1 MVTKQLG
8 TFEPQGISPAAQKN
22 LNLQLRQIMI
32 RQGLLALVAILAGAL
47 VWHTIAGALWGALA
61 GLGDSGLVLWGIAR
75 GMRKT
80 PERAAAYMRRMMF
93 TRLAYLLFLTLLSLK
108 LQGQTALVLLGFVF
122 FNVTLLVYM
131 AVCHIEIYKTKR
143 K

>member
-1 MVTKQLG
+1 
-8 TFEPQGISPAAQKN
+8 
-22 LNLQLRQIMI
+22 
-32 RQGLLALVAILAGAL
+32 
-47 VWHTIAGALWGALA
+47 
-61 GLGDSGLVLWGIAR
+61 
-75 GMRKT
+75 
-80 PERAAAYMRRMMF
+80 MRRMMF

-122 FNVTLLVYM
+122 FNVTLLVHM